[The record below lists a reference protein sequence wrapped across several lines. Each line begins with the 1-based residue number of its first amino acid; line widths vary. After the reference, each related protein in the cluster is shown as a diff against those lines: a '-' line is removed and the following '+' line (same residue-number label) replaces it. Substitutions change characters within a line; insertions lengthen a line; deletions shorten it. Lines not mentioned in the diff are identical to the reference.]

1 MIDKLTYDEVMN
13 ISQDLKNQIIV
24 VDKIVRERGIEDLA
38 DFIATVEGY
47 SKYLENTVEI
57 NKDADKAL
65 SALKSQVK

>member
-65 SALKSQVK
+65 SALKCQIK

>member
-57 NKDADKAL
+57 NKDADKAQ
-65 SALKSQVK
+65 SALKSQIK

>member
-65 SALKSQVK
+65 RALKSQIK

>member
-24 VDKIVRERGIEDLA
+24 VDKIVRERGIEDLV

-65 SALKSQVK
+65 SALKSQIK